1 MIHKKVST
9 KKKTLL
15 NKKKP
20 NGLSAAQK
28 KLPLALQ
35 KSLLKKKK

>member
-9 KKKTLL
+9 KKKTSL
-15 NKKKP
+15 NKKKT

>member
-1 MIHKKVST
+1 MVHKKANT
-9 KKKTLL
+9 KKKTSL
-15 NKKKP
+15 KKKKT

-35 KSLLKKKK
+35 KRFLKKKK

>member
-1 MIHKKVST
+1 MIHKKVSDKKKMSLK
-9 KKKTLL
+9 KKKT
-15 NKKKP
+15 

-35 KSLLKKKK
+35 KKLFKKKK